1 MSDTPA
7 GPGWWEASD
16 GKWYAPELH
25 PDHRPPPPPVQDSPP
40 AVPGAPS
47 PGGGLSDLGPPP
59 ADQWVSDAPV
69 PPGGPP
75 PLRYPEAQGRAGG
88 RSTGR
93 ILALAFGGLFLL
105 LAGGCGVLVFVFR
118 DEIADAVVD
127 FSEAVV
133 VEEPSSCRVTGI
145 DVSED
150 YEIEA
155 SLTAVETAV
164 TSHFRLD
171 LEVGTDDRVLGIAE
185 AVLRDV
191 EPGEERTEDVF
202 NTIPAVEPVGAV
214 SCRVVRV
221 VRVDA

>member
-25 PDHRPPPPPVQDSPP
+25 PDRRPPPPPEESLPADGPP
-40 AVPGAPS
+40 
-47 PGGGLSDLGPPP
+47 PGGDLSGLGPPP
-59 ADQWVSDAPV
+59 AEQWVSAAPL
-69 PPGGPP
+69 PPGGGP
-75 PLRYPEAQGRAGG
+75 PLRYPETQGRSGG
-88 RSTGR
+88 RSTGKV
-93 ILALAFGGLFLL
+93 LALVLGGLFLL
-105 LAGGCGVLVFVFR
+105 LAGGCGVLVWVLR
-118 DEIADAVVD
+118 DEIADAAVD
-127 FSEAVV
+127 FSDAVV
-133 VEEPSSCRVTGI
+133 VYEPAACAVTGT
-145 DVSED
+145 DAAND

-155 SLTAVETAV
+155 SLVAVEAPV

-171 LEVGTDDRVLGIAE
+171 LEVSADDGVLGITE

-202 NTIPAVEPVGAV
+202 NTISASEPIGAV
-214 SCRVVRV
+214 TCQVVRI